1 MESVKNISYFKGKK
15 ETKIDLE
22 YLKNE
27 MAQFLQL
34 DNLNILLGAG
44 CSSHIVDGKEQGI
57 PGMANLYKGFFE
69 DNPGFAIGEV
79 EAEPLFDGNLEKMLE
94 TMGAVSIAEKVKPID
109 TDIENKI
116 STVQK
121 YIRRRVIDGLH

>member
-1 MESVKNISYFKGKK
+1 MENVKNISYFKGNN

-34 DNLNILLGAG
+34 DNLNFMLGAG
-44 CSSHIVDGKEQGI
+44 CSSHIVNGKEQGI
-57 PGMANLYKGFFE
+57 PGMANLYKGFFKE
-69 DNPGFAIGEV
+69 NPGFRIGES

-94 TMGAVSIAEKVKPID
+94 NNGSSFCCRK
-109 TDIENKI
+109 
-116 STVQK
+116 
-121 YIRRRVIDGLH
+121 G